1 MALCHCGIF
10 HLVRVDTDSVLEAAE
25 RQQEQQETEDTAAVP
40 DTVAAEQDT
49 VLEDTVPVPCP
60 ESTAVDSLVFL
71 VPYQSLWCGCCDD
84 VNIAISPNGS
94 LQQHENHRSHK
105 AARVRDSRGQLKQTN
120 EG

>member
-49 VLEDTVPVPCP
+49 VLEDTVPVP
-60 ESTAVDSLVFL
+60 
-71 VPYQSLWCGCCDD
+71 
-84 VNIAISPNGS
+84 
-94 LQQHENHRSHK
+94 
-105 AARVRDSRGQLKQTN
+105 
-120 EG
+120 